1 MEIKYIG
8 LDGLQYYDKDI
19 KEYIKSKIGDAIND
33 VVICEESYL
42 KFPTIGDSHSLYVDT
57 TKNKTY
63 RWDSQNLHYY
73 VVGSNYEDIKIIDG
87 TT

>member
-42 KFPTIGDSHSLYVDT
+42 KFPTT
-57 TKNKTY
+57 
-63 RWDSQNLHYY
+63 
-73 VVGSNYEDIKIIDG
+73 
-87 TT
+87 